1 MNKKE
6 TVYFVVLSK
15 LLFYCITFAKSSKTE
30 AGSAGEQHARDKLD
44 GFQKKLFMKGFNH
57 ESLQLFF

>member
-1 MNKKE
+1 
-6 TVYFVVLSK
+6 VVLSK